1 MSDGYL
7 VVCATPIGNLGDV
20 PVRLADTLASVDLI
34 YAEDTRRTAKLLAH
48 LGVKVPMRSL
58 FAGNERQRT
67 AELVER
73 VRSGLRV
80 ALVSDAGTPVVSD
93 PGSDA
98 VAQVRSEGLEVRAV
112 PGPSAVTL
120 SLALS
125 GWSGDRFAFEGFLPR
140 RGGERSR
147 RLEQIASEDRP
158 VVLFVSPHRLADD
171 LTDLRDALGP
181 DRHVTVNRELTKMH
195 EEVWLGTVGEAAA
208 HWGEAPVKGE
218 ITLVVGPGEAPA
230 ATLDDAVTEARLLVA
245 SGETRSGAA
254 RAAAKAT
261 GLSRRQIYEELAD
274 DQERS

>member
-1 MSDGYL
+1 MADGYL

-20 PVRLADTLASVDLI
+20 SVRLAETLSAVDII

-48 LGVKVPMRSL
+48 LDVKVPMRSL

-67 AELVER
+67 SELVEN
-73 VRSGLRV
+73 VRSGKGV

-98 VAQVRSEGLEVRAV
+98 VARVRAEGFEVRGV

-140 RGGERSR
+140 KGAEREQRLSR
-147 RLEQIASEDRP
+147 VALEDRT
-158 VVLFVSPHRLADD
+158 VVLFASPHRLAA
-171 LTDLRDALGP
+171 DLRDLRDTLGP
-181 DRHVTVNRELTKMH
+181 DRRITVNRELTKLH
-195 EEVWLGTVGEAAA
+195 EEVWLGSLGDAVV
-208 HWGEAPVKGE
+208 HWEEIPARGE
-218 ITLVVGPGEAPA
+218 ITIVVAPGVA
-230 ATLDDAVTEARLLVA
+230 ASVTLDDAVTEARQMVEA
-245 SGETRSGAA
+245 GETLSRAA
-254 RAAAKAT
+254 RDVAEAT
-261 GLSRRQIYEELAD
+261 GQSRRAIYEELVN